1 MIPARIISISDKVM
15 VKYRKKISS
24 SSGFME
30 FIRLQVDPYI
40 DIIAEVE
47 NCWLLAR
54 HKYWIEIGNSLLN
67 ISIGDSCF
75 IEPTSEGKAKIVK
88 I

>member
-15 VKYRKKISS
+15 VEYWKPLPSFSTKKL
-24 SSGFME
+24 GVE
-30 FIRLQVDPYI
+30 IRA
-40 DIIAEVE
+40 IAEVE
-47 NCWLLAR
+47 NIVTETFFDYETQAICSVKIFR
-54 HKYWIEIGNSLLN
+54 
-67 ISIGDSCF
+67 GDVLKVGMQVF